1 MRDKII
7 PFLFGL
13 FLSIRTDLPIDY
25 IIYIVDPFSS
35 LKTIKSVDFKLTPTL
50 IEFTEQINY
59 ILSS

>member
-13 FLSIRTDLPIDY
+13 LLSIRTDLPIDY

-50 IEFTEQINY
+50 MEFTEQINY
-59 ILSS
+59 ILSY